1 MQRERLVLDRRTG
14 HLTGWQLAERKRE
27 THSRSHSHRQKMPAH
42 CQDSLTLP
50 LPADVAEWC
59 PHPAALSALA
69 VGTYQLDE
77 GSQQRVG
84 RLHMYRLE
92 RPEAAAAGADEAAQ
106 QALPPPP
113 PLRLS
118 QLSALDLPGIF
129 DLRWHPTSAMPQL
142 AAALADGSVRLLD
155 FGAELASGGSGDAGA
170 SPRVT
175 QLPGGEE
182 AAQGMAVSLD
192 YSRCP
197 SCPGEQLA
205 VSFSSGE
212 LQLFQVGRSPHVHAA
227 GLAHML

>member
-1 MQRERLVLDRRTG
+1 MAGRDPSEGIEHSL
-14 HLTGWQLAERKRE
+14 HLSL
-27 THSRSHSHRQKMPAH
+27 SKMPAH
-42 CQDSLTLP
+42 CHDRYTLP

-77 GSQQRVG
+77 VSQQRVG
-84 RLHMYRLE
+84 RLHMYRLD
-92 RPEAAAAGADEAAQ
+92 RSEAAAAGAGEGAGRASP
-106 QALPPPP
+106 PPPP
-113 PLRLS
+113 PLRLA
-118 QLSALDLPGIF
+118 QLFTLDLPGIF
-129 DLRWHPTSAMPQL
+129 DLRWHPASAMPQL

-155 FGAELASGGSGDAGA
+155 FGAELAPGGSGAAGA
-170 SPRVT
+170 SPRVA
-175 QLPGGEE
+175 QLQGGEE

-212 LQLFQVGRSPHVHAA
+212 LQLFQVGRSLHAHPV
-227 GLAHML
+227 GLAHM

>member
-1 MQRERLVLDRRTG
+1 
-14 HLTGWQLAERKRE
+14 
-27 THSRSHSHRQKMPAH
+27 MPAH
-42 CQDSLTLP
+42 CHDRKTLP

-77 GSQQRVG
+77 GSQKRVG
-84 RLHMYRLE
+84 RLHMHRLE
-92 RPEAAAAGADEAAQ
+92 RPEAAAAEAAEAAQ

-113 PLRLS
+113 LRLY
-118 QLSALDLPGIF
+118 QLFALDLPGIF
-129 DLRWHPTSAMPQL
+129 DLRWHPASAMPRL

-155 FGAELASGGSGDAGA
+155 FGAELAAGGSGDAGA
-170 SPRVT
+170 IPRVT
-175 QLPGGEE
+175 QLHGGEE

-197 SCPGEQLA
+197 SCPGEQLT

-212 LQLFQVGRSPHVHAA
+212 LQLFQVGC
-227 GLAHML
+227 

>member
-1 MQRERLVLDRRTG
+1 MGTQG
-14 HLTGWQLAERKRE
+14 SLALQCR
-27 THSRSHSHRQKMPAH
+27 KMPAH
-42 CQDSLTLP
+42 CHDRKTLP

-77 GSQQRVG
+77 GSQKRVG
-84 RLHMYRLE
+84 RLHMHRLE
-92 RPEAAAAGADEAAQ
+92 RPEAAAAEAAEAAQ

-113 PLRLS
+113 LRLY
-118 QLSALDLPGIF
+118 QLFALDLPGIF
-129 DLRWHPTSAMPQL
+129 DLRWHPASAMPRL

-155 FGAELASGGSGDAGA
+155 FGAELAAGGSGDAGA
-170 SPRVT
+170 IPRVT
-175 QLPGGEE
+175 QLHGGEE

-212 LQLFQVGRSPHVHAA
+212 LQLFQVGCSPHVHAA